1 MRLGPALAIT
11 ALALGFA
18 TRPALPASQG
28 AQLVS
33 QFTWASNDPNIG
45 GLSALAMQD
54 NGRSALALTDRGRLL
69 QLNVDRLGRFLAGI
83 EVVAIAD
90 LVLDRQDNSVATD
103 SEGIAVASDGA
114 MFVSFER
121 KHSIRR
127 IDPARSQD
135 SLIETPLEFHSFGR
149 NTGLEA
155 LAVNSAGHLYTLPE
169 RPSSKQLGFPVWRW
183 NGETWSRP
191 FYLPARDGFRAVSA
205 DFGTD
210 GAFYLLERRLTFLGF
225 QSRLRRWDIA
235 GDAAVNE
242 TVLITTRAGE
252 FGNLEGLSLWYDS
265 AGQMRATMVTDNNFQ
280 PVMRMQLVEFSL
292 TE

>member
-54 NGRSALALTDRGRLL
+54 NGRSALALTDKGRLL
-69 QLNVDRLGRFLAGI
+69 QLNVERDGPLLAGVK
-83 EVVAIAD
+83 VVATTD
-90 LVLDRQDNSVATD
+90 LVLDRKDRSAPTD
-103 SEGIAVASDGA
+103 SEGIAIASDGA
-114 MFVSFER
+114 IFVSFER

-127 IDPARSQD
+127 IDPARSKD
-135 SLIETPLEFHSFGR
+135 GLIDTPLEFHSFGR

-155 LAVNSAGHLYTLPE
+155 LAINGAGHLFTLPE
-169 RPSSKQLGFPVWRW
+169 RPSSKKLGFPVWRW
-183 NGETWSRP
+183 DGDIWSRP

-205 DFGTD
+205 DFGPD

-225 QSRLRRWDIA
+225 QSRLRRWDVA
-235 GDAAVNE
+235 GGTALNE

-265 AGQMRATMVTDNNFQ
+265 TGQMRVSMVADNNFR

-292 TE
+292 RE